1 MVIADDDRLV
11 LTIEEAGKLLGLGR
25 SGTYEA
31 ARRGDIPVLRIGRR
45 WLVPRVALD
54 KMLADTGKDAEVAG

>member
-1 MVIADDDRLV
+1 MVIAESLV
-11 LTIEEAGKLLGLGR
+11 YTIEEAAELLKVGR
-25 SGTYEA
+25 SGAYEA

-54 KMLADTGKDAEVAG
+54 KMLADAGKDAEVAG

>member
-1 MVIADDDRLV
+1 MIAESLV
-11 LTIEEAGKLLGLGR
+11 YTIEEAAELLKVGR
-25 SGTYEA
+25 SGAYEA

-54 KMLADTGKDAEVAG
+54 KMLADAGKDAEVAG

>member
-1 MVIADDDRLV
+1 MVIAESLV
-11 LTIEEAGKLLGLGR
+11 YTIEEAAELLKIGR
-25 SGTYEA
+25 SGAYEA

-54 KMLADTGKDAEVAG
+54 KMLADAGKDAEVAG

>member
-1 MVIADDDRLV
+1 MVIAESLV
-11 LTIEEAGKLLGLGR
+11 YTIEEAGKLLSLGR
-25 SGTYEA
+25 SGAYEA

-54 KMLADTGKDAEVAG
+54 KMLAAAGKDAEVAW

>member
-1 MVIADDDRLV
+1 MVIAEPLV
-11 LTIEEAGKLLGLGR
+11 YTIEEARKLLSLGR
-25 SGTYEA
+25 SGAYEA

-54 KMLADTGKDAEVAG
+54 KMLADAGKDAEVAG

>member
-11 LTIEEAGKLLGLGR
+11 LAIEEAGKLLGLGR

>member
-1 MVIADDDRLV
+1 MVIAESLV
-11 LTIEEAGKLLGLGR
+11 YTIEEAAELLKIGR

-54 KMLADTGKDAEVAG
+54 KMLADAGKDAEVAG

>member
-54 KMLADTGKDAEVAG
+54 KMLADAGKDAEVAG

>member
-1 MVIADDDRLV
+1 MIAESLV
-11 LTIEEAGKLLGLGR
+11 YTIEEAAELLKIGR
-25 SGTYEA
+25 SGAYEA

-54 KMLADTGKDAEVAG
+54 KMLADAGKDAEVAG